1 MKLIFVGPQGSGKGT
16 QAKRIAKRL
25 GLCHISTGDAL
36 REVADGRWQMADG
49 LSEEVREIM
58 ERGDLV
64 SDDLMIRVLKE
75 KLDSKDCSR
84 GFILD
89 GFPRNIAQVG
99 MLKKITDIDNVVEIT
114 ISDEESVRRISG
126 RRGCGKCGAIY
137 NVNTSPKPSAE
148 GVCDKCGAELTH
160 RKDDNEDAL
169 RERLKVYHEETE
181 GILKMYEFMR
191 IDGEQSI
198 EKVEGD
204 IVEGIGC
211 GVECELP

>member
-36 REVADGRWQMADG
+36 REVASGKWRMEDG
-49 LSEEVREIM
+49 LGEEVKKIM

-64 SDDLMIRVLKE
+64 GDDLMIRVLKE
-75 KLDSKDCSR
+75 KLESKDCGR

-89 GFPRNIAQVG
+89 GFPRNVAQVG
-99 MLKKITDIDNVVEIT
+99 MLKKITDIDKVVEIA
-114 ISDEESVRRISG
+114 ISDEESVRRIGG

-137 NVNTSPKPSAE
+137 NVNTSPVPSVE
-148 GVCDKCGAELTH
+148 GICDKCGSELTH

-169 RERLKVYHEETE
+169 RERLKVYHDETE
-181 GILKMYEFMR
+181 QILKMYEFMR
-191 IDGEQSI
+191 INGEQSI
-198 EKVEGD
+198 DKVEED

-211 GVECELP
+211 GVNCEL